1 MMRPRGF
8 LARNSSFAH
17 ASKNCFKNS
26 FFASFK
32 EFEVIFSR
40 GCISCSHTN
49 CVKRK
54 IIFLSVQNWGG
65 KKVIK
70 ITRGP
75 KWEKVWWL
83 FFGRKST
90 MTSIERPTDNSNYE
104 VSLPRGQNKQF
115 VMENEFFFPNETSSP
130 SFSSS
135 KIESLMKSG
144 DYPNLSSFPLMLK
157 NCLFRIV
164 HGKLFSLAY
173 PFLPLHFRH
182 FLSLY
187 SSESSF
193 SRALHVNF
201 WIRRFTLE
209 QKLSDDVFAQ
219 EEETSFE
226 EQTALCVK
234 LQFCSPRE
242 WQESAEWN
250 QNNGYGLKL
259 GRTQPDSFRA
269 CESFA
274 WIWGPIR
281 NSAPFRFRG

>member
-1 MMRPRGF
+1 
-8 LARNSSFAH
+8 
-17 ASKNCFKNS
+17 
-26 FFASFK
+26 
-32 EFEVIFSR
+32 
-40 GCISCSHTN
+40 
-49 CVKRK
+49 
-54 IIFLSVQNWGG
+54 
-65 KKVIK
+65 
-70 ITRGP
+70 
-75 KWEKVWWL
+75 
-83 FFGRKST
+83 
-90 MTSIERPTDNSNYE
+90 
-104 VSLPRGQNKQF
+104 
-115 VMENEFFFPNETSSP
+115 
-130 SFSSS
+130 
-135 KIESLMKSG
+135 
-144 DYPNLSSFPLMLK
+144 MLK

-281 NSAPFRFRG
+281 NSAPFRFRGSEDVKPKTKSIYGDLNAGKMWSAGTSNNRPPSFDHPGISVHSVFKSSSGIGNVL